1 MESLTDY
8 LWTMVLARLPIK
20 IFTGFKLVSKQWKSI
35 LESPFFRN
43 LFMSVHQNS
52 ASSSWSLMGGVYIGP
67 EVVAHYQ
74 CDTWGLNGR
83 VEAYSDVGL
92 ILIQANPKVKAIS
105 TLYVANPVLIHAKKS
120 TVKEKRFLYVAN
132 PVSQECM
139 EICIDPL
146 PSWCETDEDL
156 WTGDGVLFG
165 YKVILID
172 KFYFQGNSI
181 SLNCNLHWLAGNSD
195 NDEAVLSMD
204 FYATSTGS
212 DRCRVTPF
220 PDLEKF
226 TKLRRACTPC
236 QVFLMY
242 MNIHFS
248 EGWQLMSEIS
258 PSYFWGKEQEH
269 LLSINLHNGK
279 FVIYSN
285 QLESRSDGLTMT
297 HVNDLR
303 AMISLKSP
311 TEMKYVEQA
320 YLLPFVLP
328 QWLYRIPNTVRRGI
342 S

>member
-1 MESLTDY
+1 MVSFIESFQTD
-8 LWTMVLARLPIK
+8 K
-20 IFTGFKLVSKQWKSI
+20 NQKSI
-35 LESPFFRN
+35 Y
-43 LFMSVHQNS
+43 
-52 ASSSWSLMGGVYIGP
+52 GG
-67 EVVAHYQ
+67 
-74 CDTWGLNGR
+74 GR

-165 YKVILID
+165 LWSLETSHHPSFFNYS
-172 KFYFQGNSI
+172 YFQGNSI

-242 MNIHFS
+242 MNIHFVNES
-248 EGWQLMSEIS
+248 EEYKL
-258 PSYFWGKEQEH
+258 PYFWGKEQEH